1 MRRRLWWQVCI
12 LDARSSEDHGCDPT
26 IVEAQFD
33 TKMPLN
39 VNDTD
44 LHPDMTEFPEERQG
58 FTDMTFCLLRFEIA
72 HIFRRIVYVPPGPN
86 KCTEYFSG
94 LTIEQ
99 KEKWITDAH
108 QAMEN
113 KYLKN
118 CDMTIPICWV
128 TATISRLI
136 MSKMWLV
143 VYHPHQR
150 KDGGATLPQET
161 KDKLFI
167 TSLEN
172 VEYSILLET
181 EARTMKWGWLFRT
194 YVQWHAIAFLLS
206 ELCVRTK
213 GEAVERAWRALEAT
227 AGRWWFPLSDTSPL
241 RKGQQGT
248 LWKPL
253 RKLLTKARAAR
264 ERELALERASLAL
277 RNGQFSNSPFAFQ
290 SLNALNQADQ
300 PSVTTAQQEAHI
312 LDSMLRPSAPKL
324 GEMPSAELPS
334 WPSSPTQAKSRTNS
348 LQKGNGLNQQRPLPN
363 GQSNN
368 AKGNS
373 TSPGKEFGDLF
384 EYGLDNVINDV
395 MGSGGVL
402 DGTTLNW
409 PAYTPTTMTSQ
420 PPTSNTTSIHPYGT
434 HGTNPPTAVNG
445 YPTFGDGMLPTTS
458 MDFNI
463 DNNGTAGL
471 NDVNG
476 GNRQQQVEDA
486 AMVDDG
492 DMDWTLWDDMVSQ
505 YGIEGNP
512 TNSMNPAS
520 TAGHGTLGLVPWF

>member
-1 MRRRLWWQVCI
+1 
-12 LDARSSEDHGCDPT
+12 
-26 IVEAQFD
+26 
-33 TKMPLN
+33 
-39 VNDTD
+39 
-44 LHPDMTEFPEERQG
+44 MTEFPEERQG

-72 HIFRRIVYVPPGPN
+72 HIFRRIVYIPPGPN
-86 KCTEYFSG
+86 RCTEYFSG

-99 KEKWITDAH
+99 KEKWITDCH

-136 MSKMWLV
+136 MSKMWLI

-227 AGRWWFPLSDTSPL
+227 AGRWWFPLNDASPL

-248 LWKPL
+248 LWRPL
-253 RKLLTKARAAR
+253 RKLLMKARAAR
-264 ERELALERASLAL
+264 EREMALERASLAL
-277 RNGQFSNSPFAFQ
+277 RQGQFGNNPFSFQ
-290 SLNALNQADQ
+290 M
-300 PSVTTAQQEAHI
+300 PSTQSQSAQLGVYTTQQDTET

-324 GEMPSAELPS
+324 GEMPNAELPS
-334 WPSSPTQAKSRTNS
+334 WPSSPTQAKSRNS
-348 LQKGNGLNQQRPLPN
+348 PLQNGNGLSGQRQLPN
-363 GQSNN
+363 GQINGAQGPSN
-368 AKGNS
+368 
-373 TSPGKEFGDLF
+373 SPGKEFGDLF

-395 MGSGGVL
+395 MGAGGVY
-402 DGTTLNW
+402 DGTMADF
-409 PAYTPTTMTSQ
+409 PSYTPTNMAPQ
-420 PPTSNTTSIHPYGT
+420 PPPSTTSSIHPYGT
-434 HGTNPPTAVNG
+434 HGTRPPTAANG
-445 YPTFGDGMLPTTS
+445 YSTFGDRMLPTTN

-463 DNNGTAGL
+463 DNNSNTES
-471 NDVNG
+471 NDVNYG
-476 GNRQQQVEDA
+476 DNGQQQQQADEV
-486 AMVDDG
+486 AMMDNG
-492 DMDWTLWDDMVSQ
+492 DMDWTLWDDMVNQ
-505 YGIEGNP
+505 YGIQGS
-512 TNSMNPAS
+512 TTNPAS
-520 TAGHGTLGLVPWF
+520 AAGPGTLGLVHWF

>member
-1 MRRRLWWQVCI
+1 
-12 LDARSSEDHGCDPT
+12 
-26 IVEAQFD
+26 
-33 TKMPLN
+33 LN

-44 LHPDMTEFPEERQG
+44 LDPDMTEFPEERQG

-72 HIFRRIVYVPPGPN
+72 HIFRRIIYVPPGPN
-86 KCTEYFSG
+86 RCTEYFAG

-108 QAMEN
+108 QIMEN
-113 KYLKN
+113 KYLKG

-227 AGRWWFPLSDTSPL
+227 AGRWWFPLNDASPL
-241 RKGQQGT
+241 RKGREGT

-253 RKLLTKARAAR
+253 RKLLMKARAAR
-264 ERELALERASLAL
+264 EREFALERASLAL
-277 RNGQFSNSPFAFQ
+277 RDGQFSNSPFAFQ
-290 SLNALNQADQ
+290 GPNALKWAGQSA
-300 PSVTTAQQEAHI
+300 TFAAQQEAQI

-324 GEMPSAELPS
+324 GEMPSAEFPS
-334 WPSSPTQAKSRTNS
+334 WPSSPVQAKSRTNS
-348 LQKGNGLNQQRPLPN
+348 LQNDNGLSKQRSLPN
-363 GQSNN
+363 GQSNG
-368 AKGNS
+368 ARVDS
-373 TSPGKEFGDLF
+373 TTVGKDFGDLF

-395 MGSGGVL
+395 LGSGGVL
-402 DGTTLNW
+402 DGATLNW

-420 PPTSNTTSIHPYGT
+420 PATSNATSIHPYGS
-434 HGTNPPTAVNG
+434 HGGDLPTAANG
-445 YPTFGDGMLPTTS
+445 YPTFGDGILPTTN

-463 DNNGTAGL
+463 DSNNTVGL
-471 NDVNG
+471 NDVKVDGNG
-476 GNRQQQVEDA
+476 LPQGEDA
-486 AMVDDG
+486 AMMDDG
-492 DMDWTLWDDMVSQ
+492 DMDWTLWDDMVNQ
-505 YGIEGNP
+505 YGVEANAR
-512 TNSMNPAS
+512 NPAS
-520 TAGHGTLGLVPWF
+520 TGLVHWF